1 MFAVIINTIAIILGS
16 IIGLVIKQG
25 IPKRLSE
32 SMLQGLG
39 LCTVIIGVQGAIQ
52 TSNILV
58 MIVSIAV
65 GLAIGECCRLDDR
78 VNHSTQRLLARV
90 TRGRGSAAKITE
102 AFVTSCLIMNVGA
115 MVIVGSLD
123 AGLVGNYTMLYTK
136 SLLDFISGIMLAAT
150 MGAGVLGS
158 ALFTLLFQGTI
169 VLFAEF
175 LAPYMSDQLIA
186 EMSVTG
192 CALILAIGLNMLN
205 LTKLKVINYIPAL
218 LVVPVSLKLME
229 LCNL

>member
-1 MFAVIINTIAIILGS
+1 MLGVL
-16 IIGLVIKQG
+16 IGEWQDLEGRVNRFTERITSRYAG
-25 IPKRLSE
+25 
-32 SMLQGLG
+32 
-39 LCTVIIGVQGAIQ
+39 QGA
-52 TSNILV
+52 
-58 MIVSIAV
+58 
-65 GLAIGECCRLDDR
+65 G
-78 VNHSTQRLLARV
+78 
-90 TRGRGSAAKITE
+90 AKIAN

-115 MVIVGSLD
+115 MVIVVSLD